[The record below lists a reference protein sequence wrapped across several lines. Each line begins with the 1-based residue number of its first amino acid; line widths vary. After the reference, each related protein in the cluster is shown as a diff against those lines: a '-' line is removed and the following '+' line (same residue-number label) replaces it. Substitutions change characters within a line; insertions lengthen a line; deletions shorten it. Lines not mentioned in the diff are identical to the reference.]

1 MTLKTASKK
10 LVKMKSQPAFLMAW
24 LRDFADV
31 FSGLFTLNILAHFWY
46 NWGKERSVMFNLKG
60 KVAVVS
66 GASSGLGVQMATALA
81 RQGADLVL
89 LARRKERLDDL
100 AEILQKGEGVKV
112 LTVKCDVTSTDDI
125 NAAAEAAEKEYGRVD
140 ILVNCAGSSKDKG
153 VLEMS
158 DDEWDFT
165 IATDETSVFK
175 MTRAFAAIMKKNNY
189 GRIINIA
196 SMYGLVGNTEIHT
209 VAYHASKGA
218 VVNFTRAVAAEL
230 ATSGITCNAI
240 CPGYFETELTK
251 AVLDTPRFQEFAKT
265 HVPMERYGKPGEL
278 DAAVVF
284 LASEEASYVTGLI
297 MPVDGGYTA
306 I

>member
-1 MTLKTASKK
+1 
-10 LVKMKSQPAFLMAW
+10 
-24 LRDFADV
+24 
-31 FSGLFTLNILAHFWY
+31 
-46 NWGKERSVMFNLKG
+46 MFNLDG

-66 GASSGLGVQMATALA
+66 GASSGLGQQMALALA
-81 RQGADLVL
+81 RQGATLAI
-89 LARRKERLDDL
+89 LARRVERLAEFEPKLREAGAKDVL
-100 AEILQKGEGVKV
+100 AMR
-112 LTVKCDVTSTDDI
+112 CDVTSTDDI
-125 NAAAEAAEKEYGRVD
+125 NKVASEVEEKFGRVD
-140 ILVNCAGSSKDKG
+140 ILVNCAGASKDKG
-153 VLEMS
+153 VLEMT
-158 DDEWDFT
+158 DEEWDFT

-175 MTRAFAAIMKKNNY
+175 MTRAFANIMKKNHY

-230 ATSGITCNAI
+230 ATEGITCNAI

-251 AVLDTPRFQEFAKT
+251 AVLDTPKFQEFAKT

-297 MPVDGGYTA
+297 MPVDGGYTC

>member
-1 MTLKTASKK
+1 
-10 LVKMKSQPAFLMAW
+10 
-24 LRDFADV
+24 
-31 FSGLFTLNILAHFWY
+31 
-46 NWGKERSVMFNLKG
+46 MFDLKG
-60 KVAVVS
+60 KIAVVS
-66 GASSGLGVQMATALA
+66 GASSGLGQQMARAFA
-81 RQGADLVL
+81 RQGASLVI
-89 LARRKERLDDL
+89 LARRLERLEKFKPELLKLGAREVL
-100 AEILQKGEGVKV
+100 AL
-112 LTVKCDVTSTDDI
+112 KCDVTLTEDI
-125 NAAAEAAEKEYGRVD
+125 DAAAKATEEKFGKVD
-140 ILVNCAGSSKDKG
+140 ILLNCAGSSKDKG
-153 VLEMS
+153 VLEMT

-175 MTRAFAAIMKKNNY
+175 MTRAFANIMKKNKY

-230 ATSGITCNAI
+230 AMDGITCNAI

-251 AVLDTPRFQEFAKT
+251 DVLDTPRFQEFAKT
-265 HVPMERYGKPGEL
+265 HVPMQRYGKPGEL
-278 DAAVVF
+278 DAAAVF

-297 MPVDGGYTA
+297 MPVDGGYTC

>member
-1 MTLKTASKK
+1 
-10 LVKMKSQPAFLMAW
+10 
-24 LRDFADV
+24 
-31 FSGLFTLNILAHFWY
+31 
-46 NWGKERSVMFNLKG
+46 MFNLKG
-60 KVAVVS
+60 NVAVVS
-66 GASSGLGVQMATALA
+66 GASSGLGQQMALALA
-81 RQGADLVL
+81 RQGASLVI
-89 LARRKERLDDL
+89 LARRMERLEEFKPKL
-100 AEILQKGEGVKV
+100 LEAGAKEV
-112 LTVKCDVTSTDDI
+112 LPIQCDVTSTKDI
-125 NAAAEAAEKEYGRVD
+125 ENAARATEKKFKKVD
-140 ILVNCAGSSKDKG
+140 ILLNCAGSSKDKG
-153 VLEMS
+153 VLEMT

-175 MTRAFAAIMKKNNY
+175 MTRAFANIMKKNKY

-230 ATSGITCNAI
+230 ATKGITCNAI

-278 DAAVVF
+278 DAAIVF
-284 LASEEASYVTGLI
+284 LASKEASYVTGLI
-297 MPVDGGYTA
+297 MPVDGGYTC